1 MRIASL
7 GRTGLK
13 VSRLCLGTMTFGAAR
28 FGCDEATALR
38 IVHRF
43 LDAGGN
49 FLDTA
54 DIYGAGASEEIVGRA
69 IRGRRDAV
77 VLATKVGGPMGPGPN
92 DIGLSRRRIL
102 RALDESLRRLATDHV
117 DLYQVH
123 GWDPTTPL
131 EETLR
136 ALGDVVRAGKARHLG
151 CSNFA
156 AWQLMKANAL
166 ARELGTAR
174 FDALQPQYSL
184 LARHVEREH
193 LPLCVEEGIAVLP
206 WGPLAGGLLAGAAGP
221 GARARAEPM
230 FPEAERRPVV
240 AALEE
245 VAGAL
250 GTGPGPV
257 ALAWLLAQPGVTAP
271 VFGARTPA
279 QLEENLPAADLE
291 LPAEA
296 LARLDR
302 ASALPRV
309 HPYDLQEE
317 VRNLARRMGL
327 LPRLPSG

>member
-13 VSRLCLGTMTFGAAR
+13 VSRLCLGAMTFGASR
-28 FGCDEATALR
+28 FGCDEATALA

-43 LDAGGN
+43 LDAGGC

-54 DIYGAGASEEIVGRA
+54 DVYGSGVSESIVGCA

-102 RALDESLRRLATDHV
+102 RGLDESLERLGTDHV

-123 GWDPTTPL
+123 GYDPTTPL
-131 EETLR
+131 EETMR
-136 ALGDVVRAGKARHLG
+136 ALGDVVRAGKVRYLG

-206 WGPLAGGLLAGAAGP
+206 WGPLAGGLLAGEPGP

-230 FPEAERRPVV
+230 FPEAERRPV
-240 AALEE
+240 AAVVEE
-245 VAGAL
+245 VARAL
-250 GTGPGPV
+250 GARPAAV

-271 VFGARTPA
+271 IFGARTLA
-279 QLEENLPAADLE
+279 QLEENLAAADLD
-291 LPAEA
+291 LPPEA
-296 LARLDR
+296 LRRLDEV
-302 ASALPRV
+302 SALPRV

-327 LPRLPSG
+327 EPGRPSG